1 MHGSPKVNLLI
12 VERRGRIE
20 YANDGW
26 KASRRKFPQLTFA
39 AANGRPQPL
48 SGCDPSGFD
57 DSSASPL
64 DDLLVVVVRGEFL
77 DLDDATFAG
86 NADCVIGP
94 ALSGGEGYS
103 NSPPLDPGSIEPI
116 FNEP

>member
-1 MHGSPKVNLLI
+1 MKLLI
-12 VERRGRIE
+12 VERSGRIE

-26 KASRRKFPQLTFA
+26 KTSRRKFPQLTFA

-48 SGCDPSGFD
+48 SGRDPLGFD
-57 DSSASPL
+57 GSSASLL

-77 DLDDATFAG
+77 DLDDAAVAG

-94 ALSGGEGYS
+94 AVSMRDGYP
-103 NSPPLDPGSIEPI
+103 NSPPLDPVSIEPI
-116 FNEP
+116 LNEPF